1 MYLGVCLRQ
10 RPGLSFTLSIT
21 GDNGVGTGRT
31 TETAVTTGSISSD
44 GTVTGTYS
52 GPNQGLGG
60 CPLNSTGSFVG
71 TKVTKQFSGTYMG
84 GLANDEISSM
94 ETISMMFTQSGSAL
108 EVTGTDNGDAF
119 DLTGTVLGAFFAV
132 PTYVSGTGRAQ
143 SFSGYLPLDDSRI
156 WLQDEVSG
164 DRGVLYL

>member
-21 GDNGVGTGRT
+21 GDNGVGTGLT
-31 TETAVTTGSISSD
+31 TETAVTTGSINSD
-44 GTVTGTYS
+44 GTLTGTYS
-52 GPNQGLGG
+52 GPNQGLDG
-60 CPLNSTGSFVG
+60 CPLNSTGSSQ

-84 GLANDEISSM
+84 GLADDEISSM
-94 ETISMMFTQSGSAL
+94 ETISMMFTQSDSAL
-108 EVTGTDNGDAF
+108 EVTSTDNGDAF

-143 SFSGYLPLDDSRI
+143 SFSG
-156 WLQDEVSG
+156 
-164 DRGVLYL
+164 